1 MPLCAYRCRICGE
14 EFQTL
19 VTAGDT
25 PSCTVCES
33 QDLERLLSRIAAPA
47 RGGDSE
53 PALAPCGVPI
63 DACCGSGTCRPYHR
77 A

>member
-1 MPLCAYRCRICGE
+1 MPLFAYRCRICGE

-47 RGGDSE
+47 RGGDGE

>member
-1 MPLCAYRCRICGE
+1 MPLFAYRCRICGE

-19 VTAGDT
+19 VTADEK
-25 PSCTVCES
+25 PACTVCES
-33 QDLERLLSRIAAPA
+33 EDLERLLSRIAAPA

-53 PALAPCGVPI
+53 PALAPCGAPI